1 MTTLS
6 LQELMRVRSISRMG
20 LDPFSWFKQMRM
32 TNPVSIDEQNQ
43 LCEVFRYNDV
53 QAVLADPTLFSSKF
67 DLDLDTERGSVV
79 AVDPPRH
86 KKLRSLV
93 SEAFTPRTI
102 AQQADNIRGIVN
114 ELLDASTASGTLE
127 VMRELAVPL
136 PVRVIAALMGVPSSQ
151 HADFKRCSEAI
162 ASDVPEQ
169 GFAGM
174 RALHE
179 LIRALVVERRKAPQA
194 DLISALLSAQI
205 DGEPLS
211 EPQIVDFCALLLV
224 AGHETTTH
232 LIGNTLRCLD
242 EHPQAREQVWAD
254 PSLLPSTIE
263 EVLRFFPVAPR
274 VTRLVTR
281 DAEFGGRQLQRG
293 HRMFLWTGSA
303 NRDEEQFP
311 DPDIFDI
318 RRSPNRHLTFGS
330 GIHFCLGAPLAR
342 LETRITLEVIIERF
356 KDIQR
361 VREVQL
367 QPVVSFF
374 AYGLEQ
380 LPLRIQKR

>member
-1 MTTLS
+1 
-6 LQELMRVRSISRMG
+6 MG
-20 LDPFSWFKQMRM
+20 LDPFSWYKQMRL

-53 QAVLADPTLFSSKF
+53 QAVFADPSLFSSKF
-67 DLDLDTERGSVV
+67 DLDADTDRGSVV

-102 AQQADNIRGIVN
+102 AQQADNIRDIVN

-162 ASDVPEQ
+162 ASDAPAQ
-169 GFAGM
+169 AYAGM

-179 LIRALVVERRKAPQA
+179 LTRTLIGERRRDPQA
-194 DLISALLSAQI
+194 DLISALLSAQV
-205 DGEPLS
+205 DGEPLT

-232 LIGNTLRCLD
+232 LIGNALLCLD
-242 EHPQAREQVWAD
+242 EHPAAREQVWAD
-254 PSLLPSTIE
+254 PSLLPGTIE
-263 EVLRFFPVAPR
+263 EVLRYYPVSPR

-281 DAEFGGRQLQRG
+281 DAEFGGRQLHRG
-293 HRMFLWTGSA
+293 YRIFLWTGSA
-303 NRDEEQFP
+303 NRDEEQFA
-311 DPDIFDI
+311 DPDFFDI

-342 LETRITLEVIIERF
+342 LETRIALEAIIERF
-356 KDIQR
+356 KDVQR
-361 VREVQL
+361 VREVPL
-367 QPVVSFF
+367 QPVASFF

-380 LPLRIQKR
+380 LPLRVYKR